1 MPAPV
6 YKLLLACA
14 VTSCVT
20 LMVSPVSAGEQY
32 VTSNELK
39 VSQGRELWLQNCE
52 PCHGYGIADAPIP
65 MHPKE
70 WSFRLYKGRQVLY
83 EHAIN
88 GYMGPDYSMMPARG
102 GNDELN
108 DEEVKLAVDYM
119 IFLASYYI
127 NKLDVNNEV
136 TYDSTTN

>member
-1 MPAPV
+1 MSVPAH
-6 YKLLLACA
+6 KLLIACA
-14 VTSCVT
+14 VISCVALT
-20 LMVSPVSAGEQY
+20 VSPVSASEQY
-32 VTSNELK
+32 ITSNDLK

-65 MHPKE
+65 MHPDE

>member
-1 MPAPV
+1 
-6 YKLLLACA
+6 
-14 VTSCVT
+14 
-20 LMVSPVSAGEQY
+20 MVSPVSAREQY
-32 VTSNELK
+32 ITSNDLK
-39 VSQGRELWLQNCE
+39 VSQGRELWMRNCE
-52 PCHGYGIADAPIP
+52 SCHGYGIADAPIP
-65 MHPKE
+65 MHPEE

-102 GNDELN
+102 GNEELN

-127 NKLDVNNEV
+127 NKLEVNNEV